1 MFQGIKLE
9 SVAENECTC
18 IVGIFSTQ
26 HWSLPS
32 YPESSF
38 QWLKKLV
45 KVVRYSWLCETQS
58 GSLREL
64 VEKNTRWMKIFYKCM
79 VRCTIPAVF
88 SLHSKPWMSDGGF
101 FLSVKHGLHSLSRI
115 RSGCC
120 SRLWCRCPI
129 SQTMYFSKYN

>member
-1 MFQGIKLE
+1 MFQCIKVE

-64 VEKNTRWMKIFYKCM
+64 VEKILAGWKYFTNAWWDVLYLRYFLYILSLGCM
-79 VRCTIPAVF
+79 MV
-88 SLHSKPWMSDGGF
+88 F

-120 SRLWCRCPI
+120 SRFWCRCPI
-129 SQTMYFSKYN
+129 IQTMYFSKYN

>member
-1 MFQGIKLE
+1 MFQGIKVE

-64 VEKNTRWMKIFYKCM
+64 VEKIL
-79 VRCTIPAVF
+79 A
-88 SLHSKPWMSDGGF
+88 G
-101 FLSVKHGLHSLSRI
+101 
-115 RSGCC
+115 
-120 SRLWCRCPI
+120 
-129 SQTMYFSKYN
+129 